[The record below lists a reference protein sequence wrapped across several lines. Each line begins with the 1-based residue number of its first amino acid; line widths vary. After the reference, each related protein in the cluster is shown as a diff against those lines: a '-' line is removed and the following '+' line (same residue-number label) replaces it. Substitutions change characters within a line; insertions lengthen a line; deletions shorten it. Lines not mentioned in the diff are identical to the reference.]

1 MFSDNL
7 KSFAG
12 CVLFHG
18 VRQSIAVNPMA
29 ILQSGKITWQT
40 GRPVL
45 RLLPRARRSVLAVWG
60 RTLAVAG
67 AAAALAF
74 TTAGPA
80 PRAADETR
88 AAALKLAAASE
99 KGQDRIAAWAPRSAT
114 AKAEPVRVDAY
125 SPSSVFDPRAMLPA
139 ARLSGASPAAA
150 TDRFV
155 PAPAAEWVEREFP
168 RMAVADG
175 RTLQADGLSI
185 RLVGLDLP
193 LPEQMCRTLDGRF
206 EPCVTRAATQ
216 LELLTRWRPVT
227 CHYRVERPGEAIGRC
242 RIGLSDLAQRMVQT
256 GFAWQ
261 SAGPSSRPRT

>member
-1 MFSDNL
+1 
-7 KSFAG
+7 
-12 CVLFHG
+12 
-18 VRQSIAVNPMA
+18 MA
-29 ILQSGKITWQT
+29 ILRTGKITWQT

-60 RTLAVAG
+60 RTLAVAA

-80 PRAADETR
+80 PRAADQTR
-88 AAALKLAAASE
+88 AAALRPAAESE
-99 KGQDRIAAWAPRSAT
+99 KGQDRLASWPGRST
-114 AKAEPVRVDAY
+114 TPKAEAVRTDAHR
-125 SPSSVFDPRAMLPA
+125 PASVFDPHTMLPG
-139 ARLSGASPAAA
+139 ARLSGGLQSAA

-155 PAPAAEWVEREFP
+155 PAPAAEWVEREFS
-168 RMAVADG
+168 RMAVVDG
-175 RTLQADGLSI
+175 RTLQSDGLSI

-227 CHYRVERPGEAIGRC
+227 CHYRLDRPGEAIGRC

-261 SAGPSSRPRT
+261 SAAPSSRPRI